1 MKSRIRIMGRLSVVL
16 LICVLLG
23 QGAWM
28 YRVREMKVDEFRKTA
43 DYVLQDIIQIFL
55 DNQAPFAIKKLKL
68 GYSLANEDEFC
79 WKYNNTEKRLKINSM
94 ENYISLGRQ
103 VVYDCLFENKCLDI
117 QKIAVLYHKALQE
130 KGISESPYLIIKG
143 LDGNKLLLSDK
154 LNVEPNNITTSPLNL
169 GYDYKHQIT
178 ASFKLPFV
186 FRALKGVLWIELLF
200 LIGFV
205 ICLVWQWNSIKMT
218 LRSVRVQTMGIAHLE
233 HELKKP
239 LATMI
244 SAIGGMLKR
253 KESVLCP
260 TDEVKLGMIKARL
273 MKMADITDTML
284 TSLKTSVLEVER
296 EPIDLQLELE
306 MITEMFTMIRKHAR
320 VEYHIAEGLGYPCL
334 DKIYF
339 NYIVINLVDNAIK
352 YGGAHPVVKINF
364 YEEGTDYILVV
375 EDNGMGIAPK
385 DQKQIFKQFYRV
397 RNQQVTKTTGF
408 GLGLTFVHKVVCAY
422 GGKIH
427 IESEI
432 GNGSKFLIILPQV
445 SWKN

>member
-94 ENYISLGRQ
+94 EKYISLGRQ

-284 TSLKTSVLEVER
+284 TSLKTSVWEVER

>member
-1 MKSRIRIMGRLSVVL
+1 MKSRIRIMGCLSVVL

-43 DYVLQDIIQIFL
+43 DYVLRDIIQIFL
-55 DNQAPFAIKKLKL
+55 DNQTPFAIKKLNL
-68 GYSLANEDEFC
+68 TYFLSNENEFC
-79 WKYNNTEKRLKINSM
+79 WIYNNKEKKMSIKALDEYNV
-94 ENYISLGRQ
+94 LGRQ

>member
-43 DYVLQDIIQIFL
+43 DYVLRDIIQIFL
-55 DNQAPFAIKKLKL
+55 DNQTPFAIKKLNL
-68 GYSLANEDEFC
+68 TYFLSNENEFC
-79 WKYNNTEKRLKINSM
+79 WIYNNKEKKMSIKALDEYNV
-94 ENYISLGRQ
+94 LGRQ

>member
-1 MKSRIRIMGRLSVVL
+1 MKNNMKIMGQLSVVL

-23 QGAWM
+23 QGMWL
-28 YRVREMKVDEFRKTA
+28 YHVREIKLGEFRESA
-43 DYVLQDIIQIFL
+43 NYVLLNTTYRYLYDESL
-55 DNQAPFAIKKLKL
+55 NYAKNNRLT
-68 GYSLANEDEFC
+68 YSLTMDNYFYWYYD
-79 WKYNNTEKRLKINSM
+79 NKRDSIPIKSPDMVDKLRKLITYDYLNKHGLFDIFRLNGLYIEYLK
-94 ENYISLGRQ
+94 
-103 VVYDCLFENKCLDI
+103 
-117 QKIAVLYHKALQE
+117 E
-130 KGISESPYLIIKG
+130 KGITENPILKVLNIEGEELQST
-143 LDGNKLLLSDK
+143 GNLKKNCNSIMTLPI
-154 LNVEPNNITTSPLNL
+154 EL
-169 GYDYKHQIT
+169 GYKNKHQLLAT
-178 ASFKLPFV
+178 FELPFV
-186 FRALKGVLWIELLF
+186 FRALSGILWVELIF
-200 LIGFV
+200 MIGF
-205 ICLVWQWNSIKMT
+205 IFCLVWQWCSIRMT
-218 LRSVRVQTMGIAHLE
+218 VRSARIQTMGMTHLE

-244 SAIGGMLKR
+244 SVVNGILEGKD
-253 KESVLCP
+253 SVLCP
-260 TDEVKLGMIKARL
+260 RDTTKLTMVKARL

-284 TSLKTSVLEVER
+284 TSLKTSVLMINREV
-296 EPIDLQLELE
+296 IDLKFE
-306 MITEMFTMIRKHAR
+306 MEMTTEMFSLIRPYAR
-320 VEYHIAEGLGYPCL
+320 VGYRIAEGLEYPCL